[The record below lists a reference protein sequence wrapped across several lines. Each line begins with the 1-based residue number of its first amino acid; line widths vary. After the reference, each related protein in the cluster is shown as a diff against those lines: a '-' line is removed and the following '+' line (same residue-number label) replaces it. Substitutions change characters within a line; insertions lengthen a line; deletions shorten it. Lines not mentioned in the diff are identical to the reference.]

1 MKVTH
6 TMKETLSLAKMDVI
20 LVLVLPDKSL
30 VRKIYVI
37 KPAITKAIHTMKE
50 TLSLATMD
58 ATVAIVLL
66 DRSLVQKIRVYQRLA
81 ALTLIVILVIF
92 VL

>member
-1 MKVTH
+1 
-6 TMKETLSLAKMDVI
+6 MKEILSLAKMD
-20 LVLVLPDKSL
+20 
-30 VRKIYVI
+30 
-37 KPAITKAIHTMKE
+37 
-50 TLSLATMD
+50 
-58 ATVAIVLL
+58 ATVALVLL

>member
-1 MKVTH
+1 MKVT
-6 TMKETLSLAKMDVI
+6 
-20 LVLVLPDKSL
+20 
-30 VRKIYVI
+30 
-37 KPAITKAIHTMKE
+37 HTMKE

-66 DRSLVQKIRVYQRLA
+66 DRSLVQKILVYQRLA
-81 ALTLIVILVIF
+81 PLTLIVILVIF

>member
-6 TMKETLSLAKMDVI
+6 TMKETLSLVLIDVI
-20 LVLVLPDKSL
+20 LVLVLLDKSL
-30 VRKIYVI
+30 VRKIHVI

-50 TLSLATMD
+50 ILSLAKMD
-58 ATVAIVLL
+58 ATVALVLL